1 MNAGMCTAYTS
12 VYNAVT
18 LRLPDR
24 SGSQEWPIATSTI
37 ARYLAL
43 SKNGSRGLP
52 GGAPP
57 WARRRMRGRPGGAKG
72 PGGGG
77 VPVEAVGEAR
87 IRLA

>member
-1 MNAGMCTAYTS
+1 M
-12 VYNAVT
+12 T

-43 SKNGSRGLP
+43 SKKGSRCFPGVRSDAVGSAVGAAAGLGDGP
-52 GGAPP
+52 VRP
-57 WARRRMRGRPGGAKG
+57 WTRVES
-72 PGGGG
+72 G
-77 VPVEAVGEAR
+77 VSAEAAEAVGEAR